1 MGARTLHPL
10 ALAITAHP
18 VAAFRAL
25 GLSPDPW
32 QREVMAATLRGE
44 DVLVLASRQAGK
56 STVSAAIALHTA
68 LATRGTVLLI
78 APTERQSSELAKR
91 VRDIAQ
97 ASHLEAEAEGRTYLE
112 LAGGGRVIALPA
124 SPEGIRGYS
133 AHLVVLDEAAYVP
146 DDLYVAAR
154 PMLAVTHGRVLAIT
168 TPSAQRGW
176 FYREWTSGEGWRK
189 VRVTA
194 TDIPRYSKE
203 FLERERQALGELE
216 FRREYLVE
224 WVDYSRAAFRREW
237 IRVAAPPPLEALR
250 VYQGVDLA
258 ISTREDA
265 DYTAVVTIGRDKE
278 GRVWVLDVVRARATF
293 HQVLQLVQSQA
304 SRWGP
309 VSIAIE
315 AVQYQAAVVQELLRT
330 TSLPVVAVRPDRDK
344 LTRALPLI
352 ARYEQGLVWHAP
364 SLPREFEDELLS
376 FPEGEHD
383 DQVDAL
389 VYAFIAEGMAVGLSP
404 EDQRRYAA
412 L

>member
-1 MGARTLHPL
+1 MKAAKPLHPL
-10 ALAITAHP
+10 ALALTAHP

-25 GLSPDPW
+25 GLTPDPW

-97 ASHLEAEAEGRTYLE
+97 AAHLEAEAEGRTYLE

-146 DDLYVAAR
+146 DELYVAAR
-154 PMLAVTHGRVLAIT
+154 PMLAVTRGRVLAIS

-194 TDIPRYSKE
+194 KDIPRYSQE

-237 IRVAAPPPLEALR
+237 IRVAAWSLFPPLLR
-250 VYQGVDLA
+250 RKAGFTG
-258 ISTREDA
+258 S
-265 DYTAVVTIGRDKE
+265 GRA
-278 GRVWVLDVVRARATF
+278 VRA
-293 HQVLQLVQSQA
+293 
-304 SRWGP
+304 G
-309 VSIAIE
+309 
-315 AVQYQAAVVQELLRT
+315 
-330 TSLPVVAVRPDRDK
+330 
-344 LTRALPLI
+344 
-352 ARYEQGLVWHAP
+352 ARSG
-364 SLPREFEDELLS
+364 
-376 FPEGEHD
+376 
-383 DQVDAL
+383 
-389 VYAFIAEGMAVGLSP
+389 
-404 EDQRRYAA
+404 
-412 L
+412 